1 MCFFIQSCEPL
12 GGGKKERKKCTSFL
26 HEPCVL
32 PASPSSPLSA
42 LLNWQKPAS
51 GRLACV
57 GNPNH
62 TTAFLP
68 LSPVGTG
75 EKSCPCFSLPSKL
88 PWEPA
93 LTCAAGAGSVRHGL
107 REPAHRL
114 HAIPTA
120 SSSPPSR
127 NSPPRVRPPEGLP
140 GLGGWHVFLKQ
151 LQKVISHQLP
161 RWVPFF
167 FFLPVKTHMQTG
179 HCCLLWLPC
188 FEGAGVPVC
197 SHPCRSC
204 TLSLSYLSA
213 CSSFS

>member
-93 LTCAAGAGSVRHGL
+93 LTCAAGAGSVGHGL

-167 FFLPVKTHMQTG
+167 FSSLSKHTCRLATVAF
-179 HCCLLWLPC
+179 CDCLVLKEQVYL
-188 FEGAGVPVC
+188 FVVIRAEVA
-197 SHPCRSC
+197 
-204 TLSLSYLSA
+204 LSLLLERTQL
-213 CSSFS
+213 FLG